1 MEPYERN
8 LMISLCLGLRLEGSE
23 SPDDLERLVENASH
37 QGDLVSVQPAQKEM
51 ADWLS
56 VSFDDCRN
64 QQAASVLLWEH
75 IEARG
80 YSLVDVPMKIRRPG
94 FGGSTEIQK
103 RHARA
108 SRSRV
113 SGRIVVAVIMA
124 AAGVVAWLT
133 WRQLR

>member
-23 SPDDLERLVENASH
+23 SPADVECLVEEASQ
-37 QGDLVSVQPAQKEM
+37 QGDLVSVQPAQREM

-56 VSFDDCRN
+56 LSFDDCRN

-108 SRSRV
+108 SRAGV
-113 SGRIVVAVIMA
+113 SGRIVAALVMA
-124 AAGVVAWLT
+124 AVGVIAWLT
-133 WRQLR
+133 WRQFQ

>member
-23 SPDDLERLVENASH
+23 SPADLERLVEETSH

-94 FGGSTEIQK
+94 FGGSIEIQK

-108 SRSRV
+108 ARSAV
-113 SGRIVVAVIMA
+113 SGRTVIAILIA
-124 AAGVVAWLT
+124 AAAVAAWLV
-133 WRQLR
+133 WR